1 MKRFFRVIVIVVL
14 GGIAA
19 LLHMTLWKAWRAGA
33 APGAPIMGLMGRHGV
48 TTVDPMNALL
58 GMTML
63 FSAAFLVSAIT
74 LFPGLGSWLR
84 RQRDA
89 RWPSPGECTTHERP
103 GQTDNSGFWRRF
115 RGVFGKFRRRAVTML
130 RHLAR
135 GSISLPCPEHPWTP

>member
-14 GGIAA
+14 GGVAA
-19 LLHMTLWKAWRAGA
+19 LLHVTLWKAWRAGSP
-33 APGAPIMGLMGRHGV
+33 PGEPIMGLMGRHGV
-48 TTVDPMNALL
+48 TAVDPMNALL

-89 RWPSPGECTTHERP
+89 RWPPPVERTPEPPWICAHCHEENPGNFEECWKCQRI
-103 GQTDNSGFWRRF
+103 
-115 RGVFGKFRRRAVTML
+115 RARKT
-130 RHLAR
+130 
-135 GSISLPCPEHPWTP
+135 SS